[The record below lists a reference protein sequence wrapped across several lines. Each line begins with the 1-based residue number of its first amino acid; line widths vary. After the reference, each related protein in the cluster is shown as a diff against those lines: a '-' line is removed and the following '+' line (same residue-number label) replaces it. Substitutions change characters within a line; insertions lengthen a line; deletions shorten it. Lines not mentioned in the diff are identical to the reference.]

1 MRTWILNGT
10 GKEQAWAGVT
20 ERGDVGDN
28 LLLYRHSDELDDA
41 SRKFKRA
48 GLKPGAYRSNWER
61 KG

>member
-1 MRTWILNGT
+1 MLG
-10 GKEQAWAGVT
+10 AYVT

-48 GLKPGAYRSNWER
+48 GLKPGAYRRDSER
-61 KG
+61 NG